1 MSGITQTPAAGPTSR
16 IVRGAGRLVTACAIV
31 VALCGADW
39 RQFRGND
46 SDGLAAGGGPR
57 SLEKTAWSTP
67 LSGRGISGPIVVGD
81 RVIVTSSTGHEQDR
95 LHVLAFA
102 TSDGAVLW
110 DRQFWA
116 TGRTQCHPKMAVAT
130 PTPASDGNRIAAFYS
145 SNDLACLDRDGNLLW
160 FRGLTYDFPKA
171 SNSLGMSS
179 SPVIV
184 DDTVVVQVETDD
196 DSFAMGLDVETGRS
210 RWKLAR
216 PHHATWTSPV
226 VLRGTAGREDLVLLQ
241 SGQGLCAVRPKTG
254 ELIWNYGDGASTTS
268 SSVLGGQTI
277 YVPSHGLTALTVA
290 SSSASQLPVRWRK
303 TDISPGM
310 PSPLYFDRH
319 LYSITGGPILVAADA
334 QTGKLAW
341 RIRLKG
347 TFYASPIAA
356 AGKLYVFNDDGLGQI
371 ISLSEK
377 RGTLSSERDFKES
390 IMGTPALSDGSLFI
404 RSDQH
409 VWKIAD

>member
-1 MSGITQTPAAGPTSR
+1 MSKIRGKPAACPTLGF
-16 IVRGAGRLVTACAIV
+16 IGRTGRVMAACAVV

-46 SDGLAAGGGPR
+46 SDGLASGNGPR
-57 SLEKTAWSTP
+57 RLEKTVWSTP

-81 RVIVTSSTGHEQDR
+81 RVIVTSSSGHEQDR
-95 LHVLAFA
+95 LHVLACA
-102 TSDGAVLW
+102 ASDGAILW

-130 PTPASDGNRIAAFYS
+130 PTPASDGNRIVAFYS

-179 SPVIV
+179 SPAII

-210 RWKLAR
+210 RWKLDR
-216 PHHATWTSPV
+216 PHHASWTSPV

-241 SGQGLCAVRPKTG
+241 SGTGLSAVRPKTG
-254 ELIWNYGDGASTTS
+254 EVVWNYDEGASTTS
-268 SSVLGGQTI
+268 SSTLGGQTI
-277 YVPSHGLTALTVA
+277 YVPSHGLTALTIA
-290 SSSASQLPVRWRK
+290 TGPSQLPIRWRK

-310 PSPLYFDRH
+310 PSPVYVDGRV
-319 LYSITGGPILVAADA
+319 YSITGGPILVAADA
-334 QTGKLAW
+334 KTGKLAW
-341 RIRLKG
+341 RLRLKG

-356 AGKLYVFNDDGLGQI
+356 AGRLYVFNDDGLGQI
-371 ISLSEK
+371 VSLDQK
-377 RGTLSSERDFKES
+377 RGTISAEREFKES
-390 IMGTPALSDGSLFI
+390 ILGTPALSDGALYI